1 MIGHFVEYSLS
12 EILQGN
18 RLRQTTHTPQAD
30 RMRGVCI
37 VNRHEWFLVDE
48 SEVVG
53 RRLSHA
59 AIRSVGISVPYPQPA
74 AVLVESADDVAPE
87 TESAR
92 LVYGTEEQRVMGD
105 EQVRA
110 SSDGLVNDGG
120 GRVGGEHDA
129 VHVVTQIADNE
140 ARLIPFL
147 GVAQWVQ
154 GLENVDDLLEIR
166 HMSHCSGLLL
176 QGTHSAIADKPCS
189 CSSLLD
195 YRLAFAYKQST
206 GLFAQRLSPLTRG
219 ELEIVSVQRVA
230 SRNRCR
236 TIRPA
241 ARQGR
246 RRVPWRCA
254 PVR

>member
-1 MIGHFVEYSLS
+1 
-12 EILQGN
+12 
-18 RLRQTTHTPQAD
+18 
-30 RMRGVCI
+30 MRGVCI

-110 SSDGLVNDGG
+110 SSDSLVNDGG

-154 GLENVDDLLEIR
+154 VSRTSMTCLRFGICPIVVGYCCKGLILQLR
-166 HMSHCSGLLL
+166 TSHARALHCSTIGSPSPTNNPLDCLLN
-176 QGTHSAIADKPCS
+176 GS
-189 CSSLLD
+189 
-195 YRLAFAYKQST
+195 R
-206 GLFAQRLSPLTRG
+206 PLTRG

>member
-1 MIGHFVEYSLS
+1 
-12 EILQGN
+12 
-18 RLRQTTHTPQAD
+18 
-30 RMRGVCI
+30 MRGVCI

-129 VHVVTQIADNE
+129 VHVVAQISDNE
-140 ARLIPFL
+140 ARLILFF

-166 HMSHCSGLLL
+166 HMSHCSGLLR

-206 GLFAQRLSPLTRG
+206 GLFAQRLSPPHPRG
-219 ELEIVSVQRVA
+219 ARNCQCAASCQSEPMPHDTSSGTARSTACSMALRTSSVTWSPSPGA
-230 SRNRCR
+230 IS
-236 TIRPA
+236 TTSSS
-241 ARQGR
+241 
-246 RRVPWRCA
+246 
-254 PVR
+254 

>member
-1 MIGHFVEYSLS
+1 
-12 EILQGN
+12 
-18 RLRQTTHTPQAD
+18 
-30 RMRGVCI
+30 
-37 VNRHEWFLVDE
+37 
-48 SEVVG
+48 
-53 RRLSHA
+53 
-59 AIRSVGISVPYPQPA
+59 
-74 AVLVESADDVAPE
+74 
-87 TESAR
+87 
-92 LVYGTEEQRVMGD
+92 MGD

-129 VHVVTQIADNE
+129 VHVVAQIADNE

-195 YRLAFAYKQST
+195 YRLPPPLQTIHWTVCSTAQPPHPRGARNCQCAASCQSEPMPHDT
-206 GLFAQRLSPLTRG
+206 SSGTARSTACSMALRTSSVTWSPSPGAISTT
-219 ELEIVSVQRVA
+219 S
-230 SRNRCR
+230 SS
-236 TIRPA
+236 
-241 ARQGR
+241 
-246 RRVPWRCA
+246 
-254 PVR
+254 

>member
-110 SSDGLVNDGG
+110 SSDSVLQEKLVS
-120 GRVGGEHDA
+120 RV
-129 VHVVTQIADNE
+129 Q
-140 ARLIPFL
+140 
-147 GVAQWVQ
+147 
-154 GLENVDDLLEIR
+154 
-166 HMSHCSGLLL
+166 
-176 QGTHSAIADKPCS
+176 K
-189 CSSLLD
+189 
-195 YRLAFAYKQST
+195 
-206 GLFAQRLSPLTRG
+206 
-219 ELEIVSVQRVA
+219 
-230 SRNRCR
+230 
-236 TIRPA
+236 A
-241 ARQGR
+241 A
-246 RRVPWRCA
+246 
-254 PVR
+254 